1 MQNTKEDRCFF
12 HEHID
17 HGDGKHTLFG
27 RVAADVQTEN
37 NTRHAHIPVPD
48 SLVLTNRVVHTVFST
63 ADPNDPLQYTP
74 FFQFAFDHKDPRQI
88 IVKAIGPKTDTK
100 YDCDYVVVATARK

>member
-48 SLVLTNRVVHTVFST
+48 SLVLTNRVVHT
-63 ADPNDPLQYTP
+63 
-74 FFQFAFDHKDPRQI
+74 FF
-88 IVKAIGPKTDTK
+88 
-100 YDCDYVVVATARK
+100 DC